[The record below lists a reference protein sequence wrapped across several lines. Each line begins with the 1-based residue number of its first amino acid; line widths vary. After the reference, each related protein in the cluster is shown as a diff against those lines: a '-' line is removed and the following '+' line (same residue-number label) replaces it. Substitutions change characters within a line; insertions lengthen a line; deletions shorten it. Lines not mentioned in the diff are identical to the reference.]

1 MVHGHFI
8 RSHPNVQPRF
18 LEGSF
23 LVKKPNRL
31 FLSASGITDFLS
43 CPAKF
48 AFRQAWRVKDQQDNL
63 GLMVHRALEAGEI
76 PEDKDAKK
84 LWQQLKDMVRMYN
97 IKIEGREV
105 KEQFDIS
112 PEILFTRI
120 FDVVGT
126 QGKQPVIVDYKTAT
140 KPWEDIDGI
149 FPQGKSIQA
158 ASYLMPP
165 QPKGIQRKLIFLVA
179 SKYGRP
185 QNFTYERNDAD
196 ETNLFQAIHL
206 IESAWKGEL
215 FPYNRTKMCAWCDY
229 SGMCFK
235 SCGWRNRY
243 EKREDH
249 ADIAAKSD

>member
-1 MVHGHFI
+1 
-8 RSHPNVQPRF
+8 
-18 LEGSF
+18 
-23 LVKKPNRL
+23 VKKTRL
-31 FLSASGITDFLS
+31 YLSASGISDFLG

-48 AFRQAWRVKDQQDNL
+48 AFRQSWRLKEQQDNL
-63 GLMVHRALEAGEI
+63 GLIVHRALEAGEV

-84 LWQQLKDMVRMYN
+84 LFQQLKDMVRMYN

-112 PEILFTRI
+112 NDILFTRI
-120 FDVVGT
+120 FDVVGM
-126 QGKQPVIVDYKTAT
+126 QKKQPVIVDYKTAT

-149 FPQGKSIQA
+149 MPQARSIQA
-158 ASYLMPP
+158 ASYLMPTEIP
-165 QPKGIQRKLIFLVA
+165 STPQRKLIFLVA

-185 QNFTYERNDAD
+185 QMFTYERNAAD
-196 ETNLFQAIHL
+196 EYNLFQAIHL
-206 IESAWKGEL
+206 IESAWKGKL

-229 SGMCFK
+229 SGLCFK

-249 ADIAAKSD
+249 ADTAAKSD